1 MSLAPARNQ
10 SILNQGKVGEI
21 AADKQA
27 FFYFFPQG
35 ASEMQQLAN
44 SYSYKS
50 WWMGVLY

>member
-1 MSLAPARNQ
+1 MSSALARNQ
-10 SILNQGKVGEI
+10 SILNQGEVGEI

-27 FFYFFPQG
+27 FPPPQG

-50 WWMGVLY
+50 WWMSVPY